1 MSCREFYATGG
12 LTPRHRFLANPEDLS
27 MAELRQALAVKI
39 NAVQSLHDERET
51 LELAVRAAEK
61 QKEATC
67 RELQAAQMAMQT
79 HQLELTD
86 ARAVLQRLACEAQ
99 ANATELEACRRV
111 QASQGRVLEGMV
123 SQVAEVVRGYE
134 QELADLRERIESEEE
149 KGQCCICL
157 EGRAVVAL
165 VPCGHVCVCA
175 GCVGAVTG
183 GTRQCPMCRA
193 DTTGVLPVFAA

>member
-1 MSCREFYATGG
+1 
-12 LTPRHRFLANPEDLS
+12 
-27 MAELRQALAVKI
+27 MAELRQAFAVKI
-39 NAVQSLHDERET
+39 CTAQSLHDEREA
-51 LELAVRAAEK
+51 LEMAIRAAQQ

-67 RELQAAQMAMQT
+67 RDLQEAQTAMHT
-79 HQLELTD
+79 HQLELAD

-134 QELADLRERIESEEE
+134 QELADMRERMESEEE
-149 KGQCCICL
+149 KGLCCICL
-157 EGRAVVAL
+157 EARAAVAL

-175 GCVGAVTG
+175 GCVGAVASTG
-183 GTRQCPMCRA
+183 GQCPMCRA
-193 DTTGVLPVFAA
+193 ETTGVLPVFAA